1 MTHYAND
8 TICALATPVGGAIAV
23 VRVSGSQSY
32 PVLGRLLRQDLS
44 ACAPATLRHASLY
57 SPEGEEIDDVVV
69 AFYRAPHSYTGED
82 AIEIS
87 CHGSAYIVHQILDA
101 LTKAGCRQAEPGEYT
116 RRAYLNGKMDLSQ
129 AEAVADLISSSNQA
143 SHRLALSQL
152 KGHVR
157 TALETLRERL
167 LRLTSLLELELDF
180 SDHDDLVFADRSK
193 AWTLALKPALVYD
206 MNAMG
211 SEAVR
216 FHSGRAVWEISVGLK
231 YHFGCSNG
239 KHHFTKVRAYD
250 QQEVDVLNAKI
261 NELHTQAGKDA
272 KALQEAVR
280 KVTELEAALDKCRNQ
295 EPKIVKD
302 TIDNTKKTLESV
314 ITFRQGRTTVD
325 NSQLPNVERIATYLK
340 NHKGASVLIKGYASP
355 EGSVEVNERIAR
367 QRAEA
372 VKKMLVGK
380 YGIAEE
386 RIVAEGQGVGNMF
399 EEPDWN
405 RVSICTI
412 NAGTE
417 SSSR

>member
-1 MTHYAND
+1 MKKIFISLFLSGVFMYHTNAQTAVEGNKFLDNWSIRISAGGTTPLTHHSFFGNMRPI
-8 TICALATPVGGAIAV
+8 TGIELNKQLTPVFGFGLEAV
-23 VRVSGSQSY
+23 GSFNTSQSRTIFDRSN
-32 PVLGRLLRQDLS
+32 VSLLGLVNLNNLLG
-44 ACAPATLRHASLY
+44 T
-57 SPEGEEIDDVVV
+57 
-69 AFYRAPHSYTGED
+69 YTGVPRPF
-82 AIEIS
+82 EI
-87 CHGSAYIVHQILDA
+87 
-101 LTKAGCRQAEPGEYT
+101 
-116 RRAYLNGKMDLSQ
+116 
-129 AEAVADLISSSNQA
+129 EAVAGIGWLHYYMN
-143 SHRLALSQL
+143 R
-152 KGHVR
+152 
-157 TALETLRERL
+157 ETG
-167 LRLTSLLELELDF
+167 
-180 SDHDDLVFADRSK
+180 SDQNSMSTKLGLNFNFNLGESK

-272 KALQEAVR
+272 EALQEAVR

-302 TIDNTKKTLESV
+302 TIENTKKTLESV

>member
-1 MTHYAND
+1 MLFRSVAGIGWLHYYMNRE
-8 TICALATPVGGAIAV
+8 T
-23 VRVSGSQSY
+23 GSDQNSMSTK
-32 PVLGRLLRQDLS
+32 LGLNFNFNL
-44 ACAPATLRHASLY
+44 
-57 SPEGEEIDDVVV
+57 GE
-69 AFYRAPHSYTGED
+69 
-82 AIEIS
+82 
-87 CHGSAYIVHQILDA
+87 
-101 LTKAGCRQAEPGEYT
+101 
-116 RRAYLNGKMDLSQ
+116 
-129 AEAVADLISSSNQA
+129 
-143 SHRLALSQL
+143 
-152 KGHVR
+152 
-157 TALETLRERL
+157 
-167 LRLTSLLELELDF
+167 
-180 SDHDDLVFADRSK
+180 SK

-340 NHKGASVLIKGYASP
+340 NHKGASVLIKG
-355 EGSVEVNERIAR
+355 
-367 QRAEA
+367 
-372 VKKMLVGK
+372 
-380 YGIAEE
+380 
-386 RIVAEGQGVGNMF
+386 
-399 EEPDWN
+399 
-405 RVSICTI
+405 
-412 NAGTE
+412 
-417 SSSR
+417 

>member
-1 MTHYAND
+1 MKKIFICLFLSGVFMYHTNAQTAVEGNKFLDNWSIGISAGGTTPLTHHSFFGNMRPI
-8 TICALATPVGGAIAV
+8 TGIELNKQLTPVFGFGLEAV
-23 VRVSGSQSY
+23 GSFNTSHSRTIFDRSNVSL
-32 PVLGRLLRQDLS
+32 LGLVNLNNLLG
-44 ACAPATLRHASLY
+44 T
-57 SPEGEEIDDVVV
+57 
-69 AFYRAPHSYTGED
+69 YTGVPRPF
-82 AIEIS
+82 EI
-87 CHGSAYIVHQILDA
+87 
-101 LTKAGCRQAEPGEYT
+101 
-116 RRAYLNGKMDLSQ
+116 
-129 AEAVADLISSSNQA
+129 EAVAGIGWLHYYMN
-143 SHRLALSQL
+143 R
-152 KGHVR
+152 
-157 TALETLRERL
+157 ETG
-167 LRLTSLLELELDF
+167 
-180 SDHDDLVFADRSK
+180 SDQNSMSTKLGLNFNFNLGESK

-272 KALQEAVR
+272 EALQEAVR

-372 VKKMLVGK
+372 VKKMLVDK

>member
-1 MTHYAND
+1 MKKIFISLFLSGVFMYHTNAQTAVEGNKFLDNWSIGISAGGTTPLTHHSFFGNMRPI
-8 TICALATPVGGAIAV
+8 TGIELNKQLTPVFGFGLEAV
-23 VRVSGSQSY
+23 GSFNTSQSRTIFDRSN
-32 PVLGRLLRQDLS
+32 VSLLGLVNLNNLLG
-44 ACAPATLRHASLY
+44 T
-57 SPEGEEIDDVVV
+57 
-69 AFYRAPHSYTGED
+69 YTGVPRPF
-82 AIEIS
+82 EI
-87 CHGSAYIVHQILDA
+87 
-101 LTKAGCRQAEPGEYT
+101 
-116 RRAYLNGKMDLSQ
+116 
-129 AEAVADLISSSNQA
+129 EAVAGIGWLHYYMN
-143 SHRLALSQL
+143 R
-152 KGHVR
+152 
-157 TALETLRERL
+157 ETG
-167 LRLTSLLELELDF
+167 
-180 SDHDDLVFADRSK
+180 SDQNSMSTKLGLNFNFNLGESK

-372 VKKMLVGK
+372 VKKSWWASMELQKNGL
-380 YGIAEE
+380 
-386 RIVAEGQGVGNMF
+386 
-399 EEPDWN
+399 
-405 RVSICTI
+405 
-412 NAGTE
+412 
-417 SSSR
+417 

>member
-1 MTHYAND
+1 MNLNNLLGTYTGVPRPFEIEA
-8 TICALATPVGGAIAV
+8 VGGIGWLHYYMN
-23 VRVSGSQSY
+23 RETGSDQNSMSTK
-32 PVLGRLLRQDLS
+32 LGLNFNFNL
-44 ACAPATLRHASLY
+44 
-57 SPEGEEIDDVVV
+57 GE
-69 AFYRAPHSYTGED
+69 
-82 AIEIS
+82 
-87 CHGSAYIVHQILDA
+87 
-101 LTKAGCRQAEPGEYT
+101 
-116 RRAYLNGKMDLSQ
+116 
-129 AEAVADLISSSNQA
+129 
-143 SHRLALSQL
+143 
-152 KGHVR
+152 
-157 TALETLRERL
+157 
-167 LRLTSLLELELDF
+167 
-180 SDHDDLVFADRSK
+180 SK

-272 KALQEAVR
+272 EALQEAVR

-372 VKKMLVGK
+372 VK
-380 YGIAEE
+380 
-386 RIVAEGQGVGNMF
+386 
-399 EEPDWN
+399 
-405 RVSICTI
+405 
-412 NAGTE
+412 NAGGQVWNCRRTDC
-417 SSSR
+417 SRGPGSREHVRGARLEPGKHLYDQRGNGIQ

>member
-1 MTHYAND
+1 MKKIFISLFLSGVFMYHTNAQTAVEGNKFLDNWSIGISAGGTTPLTHHSFFGNMRPI
-8 TICALATPVGGAIAV
+8 TGIELNKQLTPVFGFGLEAV
-23 VRVSGSQSY
+23 GSFNTSQSRTIFDRSN
-32 PVLGRLLRQDLS
+32 VSLLGLVNLNNLLG
-44 ACAPATLRHASLY
+44 T
-57 SPEGEEIDDVVV
+57 
-69 AFYRAPHSYTGED
+69 YTGVPRPF
-82 AIEIS
+82 EI
-87 CHGSAYIVHQILDA
+87 
-101 LTKAGCRQAEPGEYT
+101 
-116 RRAYLNGKMDLSQ
+116 
-129 AEAVADLISSSNQA
+129 EAVAGIGWLHYYMN
-143 SHRLALSQL
+143 R
-152 KGHVR
+152 
-157 TALETLRERL
+157 ETG
-167 LRLTSLLELELDF
+167 
-180 SDHDDLVFADRSK
+180 SDQNSMSTKLGLNFNFNLGESK

-372 VKKMLVGK
+372 VKKMLVEIGR
-380 YGIAEE
+380 AH
-386 RIVAEGQGVGNMF
+386 V
-399 EEPDWN
+399 
-405 RVSICTI
+405 
-412 NAGTE
+412 
-417 SSSR
+417 

>member
-1 MTHYAND
+1 MKKIFISLFLSGVFMYHTNAQTAVEGNKFLDNWSIGISAGGTTPLTHHSFFGNMRPI
-8 TICALATPVGGAIAV
+8 TGIELNKQLTPVFGFGLEAV
-23 VRVSGSQSY
+23 GSFNTSQSRTIFDRSN
-32 PVLGRLLRQDLS
+32 VSLLGLVNLNNLLG
-44 ACAPATLRHASLY
+44 T
-57 SPEGEEIDDVVV
+57 
-69 AFYRAPHSYTGED
+69 YTGVPRPF
-82 AIEIS
+82 EI
-87 CHGSAYIVHQILDA
+87 
-101 LTKAGCRQAEPGEYT
+101 
-116 RRAYLNGKMDLSQ
+116 
-129 AEAVADLISSSNQA
+129 EAVAGIGWLHYYMN
-143 SHRLALSQL
+143 R
-152 KGHVR
+152 
-157 TALETLRERL
+157 ETG
-167 LRLTSLLELELDF
+167 
-180 SDHDDLVFADRSK
+180 SDQNSMSTKLGLNFNFNLGESK

-372 VKKMLVGK
+372 VKKMLGGK

>member
-1 MTHYAND
+1 MKKIFISLFLSGVFMYHTNAQTAVEGNKFLDNWSIGISAGGTTPLTHHSFFGNMRP
-8 TICALATPVGGAIAV
+8 IMGIELNKQLTPVFGFGLEAV
-23 VRVSGSQSY
+23 GSFNTSQSRTIFDRSN
-32 PVLGRLLRQDLS
+32 VSLLGLVNLNNLLG
-44 ACAPATLRHASLY
+44 T
-57 SPEGEEIDDVVV
+57 
-69 AFYRAPHSYTGED
+69 YTGVPRPF
-82 AIEIS
+82 EI
-87 CHGSAYIVHQILDA
+87 
-101 LTKAGCRQAEPGEYT
+101 
-116 RRAYLNGKMDLSQ
+116 
-129 AEAVADLISSSNQA
+129 EAVAGIGWLHYYMN
-143 SHRLALSQL
+143 R
-152 KGHVR
+152 
-157 TALETLRERL
+157 ETG
-167 LRLTSLLELELDF
+167 
-180 SDHDDLVFADRSK
+180 SDQNSMSTKLGLNFNFNLGESK

-372 VKKMLVGK
+372 VKKMLVSR
-380 YGIAEE
+380 YGIAGE
-386 RIVAEGQGVGNMF
+386 RIVTEGQGVGNMF

-412 NAGTE
+412 NAA
-417 SSSR
+417 SDK

>member
-1 MTHYAND
+1 MKKIFISLFLSGVFMYHTNAQTAVEGNKFLDNWSIGISAGGTTPLTHHSFFGNMRPI
-8 TICALATPVGGAIAV
+8 TGIELNKQLTPVFGFGLEAV
-23 VRVSGSQSY
+23 GSFNTSQSRTIFDRSN
-32 PVLGRLLRQDLS
+32 VSLLGLVNLNNLLG
-44 ACAPATLRHASLY
+44 T
-57 SPEGEEIDDVVV
+57 
-69 AFYRAPHSYTGED
+69 YTGVPRPF
-82 AIEIS
+82 EI
-87 CHGSAYIVHQILDA
+87 
-101 LTKAGCRQAEPGEYT
+101 
-116 RRAYLNGKMDLSQ
+116 
-129 AEAVADLISSSNQA
+129 EAVAGIGWLHYYMN
-143 SHRLALSQL
+143 R
-152 KGHVR
+152 
-157 TALETLRERL
+157 ETG
-167 LRLTSLLELELDF
+167 
-180 SDHDDLVFADRSK
+180 SDQNSMSTKLGLNFNFNLGESK

-272 KALQEAVR
+272 EALQEAVR

-314 ITFRQGRTTVD
+314 ITFRQGKTTID
-325 NSQLPNVERIATYLK
+325 NSQLPNIERIATYLK
-340 NHKGASVLIKGYASP
+340 NHKEASVVIKGYASP
-355 EGSVEVNERIAR
+355 EGSAEVNERIAQ
-367 QRAEA
+367 QRAEI
-372 VKKMLVGK
+372 VKKMLMDR
-380 YGIAEE
+380 YGIAGK
-386 RIVAEGQGVGNMF
+386 RIVAEGQGIGNMF

-417 SSSR
+417 SSSRYMRSGKYRKDAFT